1 MGEYQGVD
9 YYNIDSV
16 LSEEELMV
24 REAVRQFVSEKVVPV
39 IGRCMEEARFPRE
52 LVPEI
57 ASLGMLGPNIPVGDD
72 PVLNNVAYGL
82 VMQELE
88 RGDSG
93 LRSFA
98 SVTGALVMYPIYE
111 YGSPEQKDYWLPLLK
126 SGEKIGCFGLT
137 EPDYGSDP
145 GGMVTRAVK
154 KGSSW
159 VLNGAKMWITNG
171 TISDVAVVWAK
182 VDGEVWGFLVET
194 DRPGFSAPEMKN
206 KFSLRASVTSELI
219 LSDVEIP
226 EENRLPKSKGLK
238 SALKCLTQARYGIAW
253 GAVGAAMSCYDEALG
268 YARERIQFDKPIASF
283 QLVQQKLVNMI
294 TEITKAQLMVL
305 QLGRL
310 KDRGKIN
317 HAQVSM
323 AKRNNVAVALRIA
336 REAVDILGAN
346 GITYEYQS
354 GRHAC
359 NLESVETYEG
369 THDIHTLIIGS
380 DITGI
385 DAYS

>member
-159 VLNGAKMWITNG
+159 VLNG
-171 TISDVAVVWAK
+171 
-182 VDGEVWGFLVET
+182 
-194 DRPGFSAPEMKN
+194 
-206 KFSLRASVTSELI
+206 
-219 LSDVEIP
+219 
-226 EENRLPKSKGLK
+226 
-238 SALKCLTQARYGIAW
+238 
-253 GAVGAAMSCYDEALG
+253 
-268 YARERIQFDKPIASF
+268 
-283 QLVQQKLVNMI
+283 
-294 TEITKAQLMVL
+294 
-305 QLGRL
+305 
-310 KDRGKIN
+310 
-317 HAQVSM
+317 
-323 AKRNNVAVALRIA
+323 
-336 REAVDILGAN
+336 
-346 GITYEYQS
+346 
-354 GRHAC
+354 
-359 NLESVETYEG
+359 
-369 THDIHTLIIGS
+369 
-380 DITGI
+380 
-385 DAYS
+385 